1 MSKIV
6 INNVELELD
15 LLDADAMETYQNSLS
30 ATIEALEKA
39 KGGASVNGQNL
50 DALKQVAATMRLQC
64 QLTETFIDQIFGEG
78 TAKKC
83 FPRPNHLGDHL
94 EAFTLVC
101 NQANQA
107 VQQAKEITNK
117 YSGERLNREQRRQQ
131 NKNQGK
137 NRNNH
142 NAAYPVR

>member
-15 LLDADAMETYQNSLS
+15 LLDADAMETYQKALS
-30 ATIEALEKA
+30 DTTTALQDA
-39 KGGASVNGQNL
+39 QNNIQAENQGL
-50 DALKQVAATMRLQC
+50 QVAGVMRLQC
-64 QLTETFIDQIFGEG
+64 QLTEKFIDQVFGEG

-83 FPRPNHLGDHL
+83 FPRPSHLGDHL
-94 EAFTLVC
+94 EAFTKVC
-101 NQANQA
+101 DQANQA
-107 VQQAKEITNK
+107 IQQAKTITNK

-142 NAAYPVR
+142 NAVYPAR